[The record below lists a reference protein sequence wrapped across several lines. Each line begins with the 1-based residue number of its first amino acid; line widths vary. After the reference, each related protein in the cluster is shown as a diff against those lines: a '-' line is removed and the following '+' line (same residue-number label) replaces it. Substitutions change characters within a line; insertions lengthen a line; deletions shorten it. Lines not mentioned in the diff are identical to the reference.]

1 MRKRKLIIRKSIIPD
16 LETQAILFLNSLKT
30 KYQISVN
37 FLFEDGIIIEYE
49 GRSSFD
55 FLDHTRGKDLIEI
68 TPDVTRLSFYSQVQK
83 EPTVTILFED
93 YSITIIDTDTR
104 IQKINYI

>member
-1 MRKRKLIIRKSIIPD
+1 MRKRKLIIRRPIIPD
-16 LETQAILFLNSLKT
+16 LEREAILFLNLLKS

-68 TPDVTRLSFYSQVQK
+68 TPDVIRVSFYVQVQK
-83 EPTVTILFED
+83 DPVTIVFED

>member
-1 MRKRKLIIRKSIIPD
+1 MRKRKLIIRRSIIPD
-16 LETQAILFLNSLKT
+16 LEKEAILFLNSLKT

-49 GRSSFD
+49 GRSSLDLF
-55 FLDHTRGKDLIEI
+55 DHTRGKDLIEI
-68 TPDVTRLSFYSQVQK
+68 TPDVTRISFYVPVQID
-83 EPTVTILFED
+83 PVIIVFGD
-93 YSITIIDTDTR
+93 YSITIIDTATR